1 MLHMFVP
8 PDEDSYPRSVAMTGS
23 AADFL
28 TEVILLTIQNLFS
41 SISAG

>member
-1 MLHMFVP
+1 MLQMFVT
-8 PDEDSYPRSVAMTGS
+8 PDEDSKTRSVAMTGS